1 VQAVVGLP
9 VIEAIQPAPLTAKGI
24 IQRSPCDVQRTR
36 KRGGAAWDVSFQP
49 SLVDSRAPH
58 QSDKS
63 RVLSKIQCEQP
74 NYCICGTIPHNTPI
88 WRVMWN
94 DSA

>member
-36 KRGGAAWDVSFQP
+36 KRGGRAWDVSFQP

-63 RVLSKIQCEQP
+63 RA
-74 NYCICGTIPHNTPI
+74 
-88 WRVMWN
+88 RF
-94 DSA
+94 

>member
-1 VQAVVGLP
+1 MKQASNLADESRAQSGRVQAVVGLP
-9 VIEAIQPAPLTAKGI
+9 SIEIN
-24 IQRSPCDVQRTR
+24 QRSPPTSKGMIQRALRRVQNKR

-63 RVLSKIQCEQP
+63 RA
-74 NYCICGTIPHNTPI
+74 
-88 WRVMWN
+88 RF
-94 DSA
+94 